1 MERSEVFERL
11 NQVFREVFDDDAITV
26 TEETTAADVAGWD
39 SLMHITLIAEVEEE
53 FDMKFPMTS
62 VVGMKNVGDMVDVIL
77 EADE

>member
-11 NQVFREVFDDDAITV
+11 NRVFCEVFDDDAITV

-53 FDMKFPMTS
+53 FDMKFPMKS

>member
-11 NQVFREVFDDDAITV
+11 NQVFCEVFDDDAITV

-53 FDMKFPMTS
+53 FDMKFPMKS
-62 VVGMKNVGDMVDVIL
+62 VVSMKNVGDMVNVIL

>member
-11 NQVFREVFDDDAITV
+11 NQVFCEVFDDDAITV

-53 FDMKFPMTS
+53 FDMKFPMKI
-62 VVGMKNVGDMVDVIL
+62 MKRIKNVGDMVDVIL

>member
-11 NQVFREVFDDDAITV
+11 NQVFCEVFDDDAITV

-53 FDMKFPMTS
+53 FDMKFPMKS
-62 VVGMKNVGDMVDVIL
+62 VVSMKNVGDMVDVIL

>member
-11 NQVFREVFDDDAITV
+11 NQVFCEVFDDDAITV

-53 FDMKFPMTS
+53 FDMKFPMKN

>member
-11 NQVFREVFDDDAITV
+11 NQVFCEVFDDDAITV

-53 FDMKFPMTS
+53 FDMKFPMKS
-62 VVGMKNVGDMVDVIL
+62 VEGMKNVGDMEDVIL

>member
-11 NQVFREVFDDDAITV
+11 NQVFCEVFDDDAITV

-53 FDMKFPMTS
+53 FDMKVPMKS